1 MRFHLYL
8 NKIGFS
14 KNTLCCAFRL
24 RSTHSRNF
32 LITFSVLFLLL
43 ACKSKQN
50 LPQTTEHETTFSEK
64 EEIVFTEIR
73 VETAKELIF
82 KIGAENFLLKEVK
95 NLKDKR
101 LALVVN
107 HSSLVDDF
115 KDTKHLADTL
125 LGLGFKVQKVF
136 APEHGFRGDADAGET
151 IKNDTD
157 TKTGLP
163 IISLYGKNKKPTP
176 QQLADVDV
184 VIFDIQDVGV
194 RFFTYISTMHYVM
207 EACAENKKT
216 LYVLD
221 RPNPNG
227 SYVAGSVLQK
237 GFESFVGMHPIP
249 IVHGLTVGEL
259 AQMINGEKWL
269 AGGLQCDLVVVK
281 MQNYTH
287 KTNYNLPVKPSPNL
301 PNTNAV
307 LWYPSLCLFEGTVM
321 SVGRGTEF
329 PFQVVGYPD
338 KRMGDFTFTPKS
350 IVGMA
355 KNPLYE
361 NQICYGKDY
370 RNTPP
375 LGFTLEPL
383 IEFYKK
389 FPQKDKFFNNF
400 FDKLAGNSL
409 LRKQIEQG
417 MSNEQIQETWKQDL
431 ENYKK
436 LRAKYLLY
444 ED

>member
-1 MRFHLYL
+1 MK
-8 NKIGFS
+8 KIQ
-14 KNTLCCAFRL
+14 LL
-24 RSTHSRNF
+24 
-32 LITFSVLFLLL
+32 VFLLL
-43 ACKSKQN
+43 GLLSCKSKKNATAQGGV
-50 LPQTTEHETTFSEK
+50 TV
-64 EEIVFTEIR
+64 EEIRFTE
-73 VETAKELIF
+73 VKVGTFEDAETAAKKTFLPSANEFLQTYASEL
-82 KIGAENFLLKEVK
+82 KG
-95 NLKDKR
+95 KR

-107 HSSLVDDF
+107 HSSLVYHQRGQ
-115 KDTKHLADTL
+115 THLADTL
-125 LGLGFKVQKVF
+125 LSLGLKIQKVF

-194 RFFTYISTMHYVM
+194 RFFTYISTMHYTM
-207 EACAENKKT
+207 EACAENKKNF
-216 LYVLD
+216 YVLD

-227 SYVAGSVLQK
+227 HYVAGSVLQR

-259 AQMINGEKWL
+259 AKMINGEKWL
-269 AGGLQCDLVVVK
+269 AGGLQCDLVVVPMK
-281 MQNYTH
+281 NYDR
-287 KTNYNLPVKPSPNL
+287 KASYFIPVKPSPNL
-301 PNTNAV
+301 PNLAAV
-307 LWYPSLCLFEGTVM
+307 LWYPSLCLFEGTPM

-338 KRMGDFTFTPKS
+338 KRMGDFSFTPKS
-350 IVGMA
+350 IAGMA

-370 RNTPP
+370 HNTPP
-375 LGFTLEPL
+375 QNFTLEPL

-389 FPQKDKFFNNF
+389 FPEKDKFFNSF

-409 LRKQIEQG
+409 LKEQIKQG
-417 MSNEQIQETWKQDL
+417 MSNEQIQETWKKDL

-436 LRAKYLLY
+436 IRTKYLLY